1 MGGLVYEV
9 TVKQSFSAAHM
20 LKEIGGTCEK
30 LHGHNFIVEVSV
42 CSSALTDAGILIDF
56 RILKQWTDDILKEF
70 DHKYL
75 NEISYF
81 KVMNPSSENVAKFI
95 YDRITEKVKEINLG
109 VSRVT
114 VWESEN
120 ARVSYYGNGYARY
133 SKPER

>member
-20 LKEIGGTCEK
+20 LKETGGTCEK

-42 CSSALTDAGILIDF
+42 CSGALTDAGILIDF

-81 KVMNPSSENVAKFI
+81 KGMSPSSENVAKFI
-95 YDRITEKVKEINLG
+95 YDRITEKVKKINLG

>member
-20 LKEIGGTCEK
+20 LREVGGTCEK

-42 CSSALTDAGILIDF
+42 CSGTLTNAGILIDF

-81 KVMNPSSENVAKFI
+81 KGMSPSSENVAKFI

>member
-1 MGGLVYEV
+1 MYEV

-20 LKEIGGTCEK
+20 LKEIGGACER

-42 CSSALTDAGILIDF
+42 CSDVLTDAGILIDF
-56 RILKQWTDDILKEF
+56 RILKQWMDEILKEF

-81 KVMNPSSENVAKFI
+81 KGMSPSAENVAKFI
-95 YDRITEKVKEINLG
+95 YDRISERVRRINLH

-120 ARVSYYGNGYARY
+120 ARVSFYGNGYERY

>member
-1 MGGLVYEV
+1 MGVLVYEV

-20 LKEIGGTCEK
+20 LKEVGGTCEK

-42 CSSALTDAGILIDF
+42 YSGALTDAGILIDF

-81 KVMNPSSENVAKFI
+81 KGMSPSSENVAKFI